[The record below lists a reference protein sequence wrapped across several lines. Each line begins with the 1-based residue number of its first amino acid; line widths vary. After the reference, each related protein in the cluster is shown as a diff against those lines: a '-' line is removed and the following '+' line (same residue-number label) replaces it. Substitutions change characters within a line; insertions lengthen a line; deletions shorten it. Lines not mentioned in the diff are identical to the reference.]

1 LGYLCGFRCDFN
13 HQSPVIAKMLE
24 AFDSVEYAGK
34 PLSSYK
40 VLWTG
45 GQVLHCDIEIF
56 DLLKLTRLSSA
67 DGPL

>member
-1 LGYLCGFRCDFN
+1 
-13 HQSPVIAKMLE
+13 MLE